1 MANKGTVGVLLYSM
15 GICITVIAGAKLP
28 DEGQMWSDVLYL
40 FQDGVI
46 LTIIGLIL
54 WYQSPQE
61 EEELDVMTEGHRTP
75 YQLLRD
81 VQPIIEDLYRSVD
94 DLECYQIQEYVKI
107 LREQYLAPLESK
119 RDDIIKRFGM
129 EVAAELLI
137 AISYGERIIN
147 RVHSA
152 ALDGHHDEAVECTE
166 EAHAVFQEIFLM
178 VRQLWKA

>member
-1 MANKGTVGVLLYSM
+1 
-15 GICITVIAGAKLP
+15 
-28 DEGQMWSDVLYL
+28 MWSDVLYL

-54 WYQSPQE
+54 WYQSPQ

-129 EVAAELLI
+129 EVAAEIVNLQFPMVKESSIVFILL
-137 AISYGERIIN
+137 
-147 RVHSA
+147 
-152 ALDGHHDEAVECTE
+152 LW
-166 EAHAVFQEIFLM
+166 M
-178 VRQLWKA
+178 VIMTRLSSVQKKPMPCFKRYF

>member
-1 MANKGTVGVLLYSM
+1 MANKGTVGVLLYCL

-28 DEGQMWSDVLYL
+28 EEGQRWSDVLYL
-40 FQDGVI
+40 FQDGVV

-54 WYQSPQE
+54 WYQAPQKE
-61 EEELDVMTEGHRTP
+61 EEVVLAEGHRTP

-81 VQPIIEDLYRSVD
+81 VQPIMEDLYRSVD

-119 RDDIIKRFGM
+119 RDEIIKRFGM

-152 ALDGHHDEAVECTE
+152 SLDGHHDEAVECTE
-166 EAHAVFQEIFLM
+166 EAYAVFQEIFLM

>member
-1 MANKGTVGVLLYSM
+1 MANKGTVGMLMYCL

-28 DEGQMWSDVLYL
+28 DEGQRWSSVLYL

-54 WYQSPQE
+54 WYQAPKKDVNTE
-61 EEELDVMTEGHRTP
+61 EDGQRTP

-107 LREQYLAPLESK
+107 LREQYLVPLESK
-119 RDDIIKRFGM
+119 RGEIIQRFGM
-129 EVAAELLI
+129 EGAADLLI
-137 AISYGERIIN
+137 AVSYGERIVN

-152 ALDGHHDEAVECTE
+152 SLDGHHDEAVECTE